1 MNKNI
6 IYGLLIVILL
16 CCIYYITPCNDGF
29 QVGIQDKSNKKRKSR
44 KHHNKSKREELEM
57 LENQENLLNTQI
69 QALGKTPPS
78 TPDELGA
85 CSNTPGQLGGKQII
99 KCPEDN
105 PCCSK
110 YGYCGS
116 GPEHCGEN
124 EADIICSNTPG
135 YEGGDPTDKC
145 PDRKPCCSKLGYCGS
160 GPEYCGENE
169 ANIICSST
177 PGYEGGEPTDKC
189 PDRKPCCSK
198 YGYCGGSEYVDML
211 YNDRNHYLNKIKNEY
226 EPDVAEA
233 KARLSSAESKL
244 AAAKENAKINDKI
257 DNYCGKDEADI
268 NCSYS
273 TECPGRKPC
282 CSKNGLCG
290 MGDEYCNE
298 NSIDYCDDDSSCSGT
313 DICLDTMNSIIN
325 YKTCIKKELNSM
337 CQNKKGINE
346 NSSDC
351 SDEAPYCVYGP
362 GLSDF
367 AKQRPGLCKS
377 IPNGSMVP
385 ATGCKVQC
393 DFEYGLTSPGI
404 RNVCH
409 SNPLKR
415 NTVTSYKKNCLNSY
429 DPTEWENNANI
440 CKHTITLQD
449 NGFFED
455 ELVEH
460 CTT

>member
-29 QVGIQDKSNKKRKSR
+29 QVGIQDRSNKKRKSR

-69 QALGKTPPS
+69 QALGRIPPS
-78 TPDELGA
+78 APLEPGA
-85 CSNTPGQLGGKQII
+85 CSNTPGELGGTQII
-99 KCPEDN
+99 KCPN
-105 PCCSK
+105 SPCCSK
-110 YGYCGS
+110 Y
-116 GPEHCGEN
+116 
-124 EADIICSNTPG
+124 
-135 YEGGDPTDKC
+135 
-145 PDRKPCCSKLGYCGS
+145 GYCGS

-169 ANIICSST
+169 ADIICSST

-198 YGYCGGSEYVDML
+198 YGYCGGLEDVDRL

-244 AAAKENAKINDKI
+244 AAAKENAKIDDKI

-313 DICLDTMNSIIN
+313 DICLDTMNSNIN

-337 CQNKKGINE
+337 CQNNKGKHVP
-346 NSSDC
+346 SADC
-351 SDEAPYCVYGP
+351 PIDKAPYCVYGP
-362 GLSDF
+362 GLPEL
-367 AKQRPGLCKS
+367 AKKLPGLCRS
-377 IPNGSMVP
+377 LPSASMVSAP
-385 ATGCKVQC
+385 GCEVKC
-393 DFEYGLTSPGI
+393 DFDYGLTPPGI

-409 SNPLKR
+409 SNPVNKKI
-415 NTVTSYKKNCLNSY
+415 VTSYKQNCLNSY
-429 DPTEWENNANI
+429 DPTEWKNNSKI
-440 CKHTITLQD
+440 CNHTITLQD
-449 NGFFED
+449 NGIFED